1 MIPLARRIEEGI
13 FLLQKTVF
21 VYFLTLLPGFG
32 LLLLLHEGS
41 TELGRDLLT
50 LWLITQVVLCVP
62 FCRIFIR
69 LAVVPDLRE
78 IRAFVASLREGG
90 APLFTRLPNQTE
102 EEDDLLL
109 LKRAL
114 NALSRVVIGY
124 RERAGECLTVA
135 RRDMS
140 RYRELA
146 HVDQLTGV
154 YNRRAFDQELTV
166 RIARADRDN
175 RVFWLV
181 FLDLDDFKQV
191 NDTHGHPAGDELLT
205 FMGTILRECTRDDDF
220 PFRYGGDEFG
230 LIFGGESREDVQAVI
245 RRIRTGFAHNP
256 HGVDVSM
263 GGVRY
268 SRALA
273 DGGSRALC
281 RRVDKALYLAKQ
293 SKDSRQGSDAGSVL
307 FDS

>member
-1 MIPLARRIEEGI
+1 M
-13 FLLQKTVF
+13 LQKTVF

-32 LLLLLHEGS
+32 LLLFLHEGC

-69 LAVVPDLRE
+69 LVVVPDLRE

-102 EEDDLLL
+102 DEDDLLL

-114 NALSRVVIGY
+114 NALSRVVTGY
-124 RERAGECLTVA
+124 RERAGECLTAA

-146 HVDQLTGV
+146 YADQLTGV
-154 YNRRAFDQELTV
+154 YNRRAFDQELTL
-166 RIARADRDN
+166 RIARADREN
-175 RVFWLV
+175 RAFWLL
-181 FLDLDDFKQV
+181 FLDLDDFKRI

-205 FMGTILRECTRDDDF
+205 FMGTILRECTRGDDF

-230 LIFGGESREDVQAVI
+230 LIFGGGSREDVQAVI
-245 RRIRTGFAHNP
+245 RRIRSGFAHNP

-281 RRVDKALYLAKQ
+281 RRVDEALYLAKQ